1 MDRGAA
7 PPLRS
12 LPRLFLPDLEPGSTT
27 FSLPPEELRKL
38 RDVLRLRS
46 GSEIAVLPNDGT
58 VLRCRLAGQQAE
70 LIAVETPATEAARP
84 VTVAIAHCRPEAL
97 EQAVRMTA
105 ELGVQRILLFPSD
118 RSVTRWGE
126 EKLLAKLGRLRA
138 IAREACEVAFRVRL
152 PQVDRI
158 ASLDRI
164 LETYPAALVLSESE
178 SVERSLAA
186 GLAETKEPVL
196 VIGPEGGWS
205 PREADRIAHH
215 AVTLG
220 PRVLRVDT
228 AAVCAVTLALYGCSP

>member
-1 MDRGAA
+1 
-7 PPLRS
+7 LQ
-12 LPRLFLPDLEPGSTT
+12 DLEPGRTT

-46 GSEIAVLPNDGT
+46 GAEIAVLPNDGT
-58 VLRCRLAGQQAE
+58 VLRCRLAGHQAE
-70 LIAVETPATEAARP
+70 LIAIETPTTEAARR

-118 RSVTRWGE
+118 RSVVRWSE
-126 EKLLAKLGRLRA
+126 EKLVAKLGRLRA

-152 PQVDRI
+152 PQLDRI

-164 LETYPAALVLSESE
+164 LEAHPAALVLSESE
-178 SVERSLAA
+178 RVERSLAA
-186 GLAETKEPVL
+186 GLAETEEPVL

-205 PREADRIAHH
+205 PQEADRVAHQ

-228 AAVCAVTLALYGCSP
+228 AAVCAVTLALYGFQP